1 MSKTRL
7 RTSIG
12 VLAAAGILLLGA
24 CGGDDDDS
32 TQDDGSET
40 GADEGNDSPA
50 TDLASLEEELAVDLA
65 EDVNQPTPQVDC
77 PDDVVLGED
86 EQFECTG
93 TAQDGG
99 QFTIEVTWNDD
110 QGQYDAVVPPEQ
122 FG

>member
-12 VLAAAGILLLGA
+12 VLAATGILLLGA

-50 TDLASLEEELAVDLA
+50 TDLASLEDELAVNLA

-77 PDDVVLGED
+77 PDDVEPGVD

-110 QGQYDAVVPPEQ
+110 QGQYNAVVPPEQ